1 MAAKEIAD
9 WCEILRV
16 HWIGTRSS
24 GTLFRS
30 RDVFAWVA
38 DGGVELSSA
47 DLKTVSASGRQFW
60 RDRLSKALRKL
71 HDRGEL
77 IHPGI
82 SRHAWRIP

>member
-9 WCEILRV
+9 WCEIIRIQ
-16 HWIGTRSS
+16 WIGARPS
-24 GTLFRS
+24 GTIFRS
-30 RDVFAWVA
+30 RDVFDWVA
-38 DGGVELSSA
+38 SGGVELTAA
-47 DLKTVSASGRQFW
+47 DFKVVSASGRQFW

-71 HDRGEL
+71 YDRGEL